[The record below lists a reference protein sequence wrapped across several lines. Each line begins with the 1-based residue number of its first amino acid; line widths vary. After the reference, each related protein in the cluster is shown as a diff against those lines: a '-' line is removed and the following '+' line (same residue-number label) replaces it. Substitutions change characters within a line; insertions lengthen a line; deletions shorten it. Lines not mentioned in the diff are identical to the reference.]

1 MVRDRDRHG
10 SAEPPVQERPVQE
23 RWQTARPKKRLF
35 GRIGNKALARV
46 CHNVGGGLHAGVDI
60 RRVLETESMRGSTRQ
75 RSEMARIRDQI
86 NGGDTLTGAM
96 RAAGGYFPPLLIEMV
111 EVGERTGRLE
121 RVFLKLGEHYDQLV
135 KLKRNFLIGIAWPMI
150 ELFIAV
156 LVIGLMIFIL
166 GMVTNGSEPP
176 PITFF
181 GLYGTRGLIIYS
193 SIVAVIVAGIAGL
206 IFAVKNELI
215 NIDPMIRLLMQV
227 PGIGPGIKT
236 LAISRM
242 TWALAMAT
250 DTDID
255 PRKAIELSVRTTQN
269 TYYTSQINTMQK
281 VITRG
286 GEMTD
291 AFQQTNR
298 FPDDFLDALQTG
310 EVAGRIS
317 ETMEIIAKEYEER
330 AKLFYRMLTV
340 AAGTLVFMVVGIVI
354 IAMIFALFS
363 QYLGMLN
370 GLME

>member
-1 MVRDRDRHG
+1 MVRNKDRY
-10 SAEPPVQERPVQE
+10 SSPESPVQET
-23 RWQTARPKKRLF
+23 WQTARPKNRLF

-60 RRVLETESMRGSTRQ
+60 RRVFETESMRGSTRQ
-75 RSEMARIRDQI
+75 RSEMARIRERI
-86 NGGDTLTGAM
+86 NRGETLTTAM
-96 RAAGGYFPPLLIEMV
+96 RGARGYFPPLLIEMV

-121 RVFLKLGEHYDQLV
+121 RVFFKLAEHYDQLV
-135 KLKRNFLIGIAWPMI
+135 KMKRDFLIGIAWPMI
-150 ELFIAV
+150 ELSISV
-156 LVIGLMIFIL
+156 LVIGLMILII
-166 GMVTNGSEPP
+166 GMVHTGPEPP
-176 PITFF
+176 GITFF

-193 SIVAVIVAGIAGL
+193 SIVAVIVASFAAL

-215 NIDPMIRLLMQV
+215 NIAPLIRLLMQM

-269 TYYTSQINTMQK
+269 SYYTSQIESMKQ
-281 VITRG
+281 VITQG

-298 FPDDFLDALQTG
+298 YPDDFLDALQTG
-310 EVAGRIS
+310 EIAGRIS

-340 AAGTLVFMVVGIVI
+340 AAGIIVFLVVAIVIFAVIFSIVSQYVGI
-354 IAMIFALFS
+354 
-363 QYLGMLN
+363 LN
-370 GLME
+370 DLME